1 MTQFFG
7 CDAHKMTCTLQH
19 IDQDGAL
26 GIEATIPTSADAFD
40 QLLGK
45 ITQPISVTMEAGRN
59 YWWIQQHLK
68 SHPSVTQ
75 VKVVDPMN
83 SRTLSKEL
91 AVIAGYGRAKND
103 RIDAEMLAELE
114 RLGLTKS
121 INLPTPEQ
129 LANRSISRQRF
140 ELIKQRTRTKNHIQA
155 LLAMHGVRA
164 ATNKLVES
172 DETREST
179 FAKLPDFVVFIIK
192 QDIEKIWFIND
203 KIKECEKM
211 LDKLLPKTNTDI
223 DILCSTPGIGIV
235 LARIILTEIVD
246 ITHFKAPKYL
256 ISYAGLAPVVHES
269 GKHKGK
275 IKLNEHANHYLK
287 YALIEAAHGARNYPK
302 YKDKYRKD
310 VKEHDRIT
318 AKITLARRIA
328 KSVFWMLTRQQY
340 YKD

>member
-1 MTQFFG
+1 M
-7 CDAHKMTCTLQH
+7 
-19 IDQDGAL
+19 DQDGAL
-26 GIEATIPTSADAFD
+26 GIEATVSTSSEAFN
-40 QLLGK
+40 LLLDK
-45 ITQPISVTMEAGRN
+45 LNQPVSVTMEAGRN
-59 YWWIQQHLK
+59 YWWIKQHFK
-68 SHPSVTQ
+68 AHPAVKQ

-91 AVIAGYGRAKND
+91 AVLAGYGRAKND

-121 INLPTPEQ
+121 INMPNEQQ

-140 ELIKQRTRTKNHIQA
+140 ELIKQRTRSKNHIQA

-172 DETREST
+172 EETRASV
-179 FAKLPDFVVFIIK
+179 FARLPDFVTFIIQ
-192 QDIEKIWFIND
+192 QDIEKIWFMND
-203 KIKECEKM
+203 KIKECEKR
-211 LDKLLPKTNTDI
+211 LDTLLPKNNKDI
-223 DILCSTPGIGIV
+223 DILCSAPGIGII

-246 ITHFKAPKYL
+246 ITHFDAPKHL
-256 ISYAGLAPVVHES
+256 ISYAGLAPVVNES
-269 GKHKGK
+269 GRHKGK
-275 IKLNEHANHYLK
+275 VRLNEHANHYLK

-310 VKEHDRIT
+310 VKERDRIT
-318 AKITLARRIA
+318 AKITLARRLA

-340 YKD
+340 FKD